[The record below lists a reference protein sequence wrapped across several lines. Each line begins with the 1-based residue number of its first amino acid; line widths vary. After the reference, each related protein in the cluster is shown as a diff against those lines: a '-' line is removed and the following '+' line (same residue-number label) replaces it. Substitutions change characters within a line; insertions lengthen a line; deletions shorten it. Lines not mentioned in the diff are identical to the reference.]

1 MIVMDKMKKSLTLI
15 GLTNLEAE
23 VYLKLLNKKQAK
35 VSELAMATRITRTQL
50 YPLLEKLVEKGIV
63 EKIDKKVIIYKV
75 IEPVKLIKLLEKWES
90 EQTKI
95 IKEFKKYI
103 KNR

>member
-1 MIVMDKMKKSLTLI
+1 MIVMDKIKEGLALI

-23 VYLKLLNKKQAK
+23 VCLKLLNKKQAK
-35 VSELAMATRITRTQL
+35 VSELAKETKITRTQL
-50 YPLLEKLVEKGIV
+50 YPLLEKLVEKGII

-75 IEPVKLIKLLEKWES
+75 IEPVKLLKLIENWES
-90 EQTKI
+90 EQAKI
-95 IKEFKKYI
+95 VKEFKSYI

>member
-1 MIVMDKMKKSLTLI
+1 MIVMDKIKKGLALI

-23 VYLKLLNKKQAK
+23 VCLKLLNKKQAK
-35 VSELAMATRITRTQL
+35 VSELAKATKITRTQL
-50 YPLLEKLVEKGIV
+50 YPLLEKLLEKGII
-63 EKIDKKVIIYKV
+63 EKTDKKVIIYKV
-75 IEPVKLIKLLEKWES
+75 IEPIKLLKLIENWES

-95 IKEFKKYI
+95 VKEFKNYI